1 MFLPSLSGLEEQD
14 FSGLNGSPVLIGWKP
29 ITRIQVI
36 QVLFMPVSITKQC
49 LFLIQG
55 YIEEDEKL
63 ILAIEF

>member
-49 LFLIQG
+49 LF
-55 YIEEDEKL
+55 
-63 ILAIEF
+63 